1 MLIVRKGDRMMKTD
15 RIAGILKER
24 REELG
29 YTQQQVADEVGM
41 ELQQYQRY
49 EHGKQLLCNARMKQ
63 GLRICAALELDPF
76 EICFENGKDVA
87 GVIKK

>member
-1 MLIVRKGDRMMKTD
+1 MKED
-15 RIAGILKER
+15 RIAKTLKER

-29 YTQQQVADEVGM
+29 YTQQEIADETRM

-49 EHGKQLLCNARMKQ
+49 EHGTQLFVNARMKL

-76 EICFENGKDVA
+76 ELCFEDGEDIA
-87 GVIKK
+87 GVKKK

>member
-1 MLIVRKGDRMMKTD
+1 MKEN
-15 RIAGILKER
+15 RIGLILKKR

-29 YTQQQVADEVGM
+29 YTQQQVADETGM

-49 EHGKQLLCNARMKQ
+49 EHGTQLLVNARMKL

-76 EICFENGKDVA
+76 ELCFENGEDIA
-87 GVIKK
+87 GVTKK

>member
-1 MLIVRKGDRMMKTD
+1 MSKD
-15 RIAGILKER
+15 RIAKILKER

-29 YTQQQVADEVGM
+29 YTQQQVADETRM

-49 EHGKQLLCNARMKQ
+49 EHGTQLLVNARMKL

-76 EICFENGKDVA
+76 ELCLEDGDGIA

>member
-1 MLIVRKGDRMMKTD
+1 MRENKIGM
-15 RIAGILKER
+15 ILKER

-29 YTQQQVADEVGM
+29 YTQQQVADETGM

-49 EHGKQLLCNARMKQ
+49 EHGTHLLTNARMKQ

-76 EICFENGKDVA
+76 EICFENGEDIA
-87 GVIKK
+87 GAIKK